1 MDSDDTFESLL
12 NGERRRVEV
21 RGKRVDATYAA
32 TAVPSTHAPKYPVAA
47 GVRCVPLNDLPRIG
61 RPQPGYVVVGSGK
74 TGIAACLWLLLQA
87 EFLGIALVLVYV
99 GAVMILFLFVVMML
113 DLNLVPGREGFARY
127 FPIAVIVAA
136 VMLFEMLGLIGVR
149 AEHASR
155 ALPGPDPALAAGM
168 SNLEWIGQALFTRFM
183 LPFEIAAVI
192 LTVAIVVAVML
203 TLRRREGTKHQDPSR
218 QVMVRREDRIRLLKM
233 KPEPRQGG
241 QP

>member
-1 MDSDDTFESLL
+1 MSIELF
-12 NGERRRVEV
+12 
-21 RGKRVDATYAA
+21 AFYAFA
-32 TAVPSTHAPKYPVAA
+32 LVTVLAA
-47 GVRCVPLNDLPRIG
+47 GAVITLRNPVHAVLSLILTFF
-61 RPQPGYVVVGSGK
+61 S
-74 TGIAACLWLLLQA
+74 TACLWLLLQA

-127 FPIAVIVAA
+127 FPIAVVVAA

-183 LPFEIAAVI
+183 LPFEVAAVI

-218 QVMVRREDRIRLLKM
+218 QVMVRREDRVRLLKM

-241 QP
+241 RP